1 MANRITLAT
10 AAAAL
15 IVIAGGY
22 YLLRNPGD
30 PARVGLMEI
39 TFANN
44 SGAPLAA
51 VEYSPAGQGVW
62 QAVAVPEG
70 RLGPGETIVLL
81 LPDGEKVCDYDLRI
95 TGADG
100 TVALRP
106 GVNLCAVAFYHFR
119 DE

>member
-1 MANRITLAT
+1 MAT

-22 YLLRNPGD
+22 YLLRDPGD
-30 PARVGLMEI
+30 PARIRLMEI

-44 SGAPLAA
+44 SAAPLAV
-51 VEYSPAGQGVW
+51 VEYSPAGQGAW
-62 QAVAVPEG
+62 QAAAMPEG
-70 RLGPGETIVLL
+70 GLGPGETIVLL
-81 LPDGEKVCDYDLRI
+81 LPDGAAVCDYDLRI

-100 TVALRP
+100 AVALRP